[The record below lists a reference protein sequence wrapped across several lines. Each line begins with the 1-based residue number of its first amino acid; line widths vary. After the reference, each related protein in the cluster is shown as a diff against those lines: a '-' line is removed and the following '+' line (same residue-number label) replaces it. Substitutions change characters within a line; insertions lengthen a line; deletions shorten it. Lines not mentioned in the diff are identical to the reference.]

1 MRDKKILE
9 KLATHDVHNV
19 LELFSLVNKCARAVE
34 GHAWHSQ
41 STLGAWKASKPIA
54 DAATQGS
61 DKLLASA
68 PTTTAAA
75 AGGDHGPRG
84 DKRLCQSSDND
95 KGGQWCPLHNS
106 KCHNAEECREI

>member
-41 STLGAWKASKPIA
+41 SALEAWKASKPIA

-61 DKLLASA
+61 DKKKKKKVDS
-68 PTTTAAA
+68 
-75 AGGDHGPRG
+75 
-84 DKRLCQSSDND
+84 
-95 KGGQWCPLHNS
+95 
-106 KCHNAEECREI
+106 

>member
-19 LELFSLVNKCARAVE
+19 LELFSLVNKCARAAE

-41 STLGAWKASKPIA
+41 SALEAWKASKPIA

-61 DKLLASA
+61 DKKK
-68 PTTTAAA
+68 TARTA

-106 KCHNAEECREI
+106 KCHSAEECREI